1 MRAFFAILVLV
12 LVAQVSAREVVIP
25 SQPVSPYLDTEV
37 STNLLLTQARI
48 SYSDLKFSFVG
59 TRVNDLELSFGVDV
73 NMNGV
78 LEAEETETRFGWRG
92 GRFFIENALTGERFD
107 GASVGQLGFSV
118 DLHIQVNYEF
128 QQVSQVSVSGVNASD
143 FGELVSGIPPIWL
156 WKREWNLMRV
166 TRRGSEVSSDWIEY
180 KAAVIGKL
188 ISQSGPLADFFRH
201 RFSTKYFDVE
211 TGLYYYGYRF
221 YHPALMRWLNR
232 DPLEE
237 KGGLNLYA
245 FCANNAQNRYDA
257 DGCAYFALRPLSSL
271 PWLGLFSHNIID
283 DILNTEIAHEHLF
296 FEDGKNPTNI
306 GLHIQAGSD
315 GSQLF
320 YSEDTSRYRHFEYG
334 YNDCVMRIAVA
345 NVKPKPYSLLGSIMA
360 SKYNC
365 QDYCSDLR
373 REYFRLLLMNS
384 VRKKCCIGKR

>member
-1 MRAFFAILVLV
+1 MWNSITYRGLFC
-12 LVAQVSAREVVIP
+12 QPP
-25 SQPVSPYLDTEV
+25 SKYYDTV
-37 STNLLLTQARI
+37 
-48 SYSDLKFSFVG
+48 
-59 TRVNDLELSFGVDV
+59 
-73 NMNGV
+73 
-78 LEAEETETRFGWRG
+78 TE
-92 GRFFIENALTGERFD
+92 
-107 GASVGQLGFSV
+107 
-118 DLHIQVNYEF
+118 
-128 QQVSQVSVSGVNASD
+128 
-143 FGELVSGIPPIWL
+143 
-156 WKREWNLMRV
+156 
-166 TRRGSEVSSDWIEY
+166 
-180 KAAVIGKL
+180 
-188 ISQSGPLADFFRH
+188 
-201 RFSTKYFDVE
+201 
-211 TGLYYYGYRF
+211 LYYYGYRF
-221 YHPALMRWLNR
+221 YHPVLMRWFTR

-306 GLHIQAGSD
+306 GLHNQAGSD

-320 YSEDTSRYRHFEYG
+320 YSEETSRYRHFEYG